1 MKSGGRASL
10 DILNYN
16 KDDTLSHNI
25 SHCMPL
31 VDNCGINDCEEV
43 SHIALVLAECTE
55 IHHSSDSADL
65 VEQRILEEVG
75 MPLDRREGCNAYLHR
90 QALPPPA
97 INDWLNLTDG
107 LALALLLRYMLR
119 TKAPIALTDLE
130 GRIVHVNPGWASLTG
145 YSAMEVEG
153 KLLHTYLDSVRDPTG
168 SDHFMQLMDLLRLQ
182 RTTRMHV
189 NVLMSKNSRQSF
201 SFSSASYRRD
211 NSVMLSSSS
220 SEKCIPGRP
229 FGSLAGQEAHKGNR
243 EPTLV
248 PQACWAHSS
257 QVRLPS
263 ACAFLSHSP
272 HRILVKVLNLNLSY
286 FALPFEFP
294 ANLSS
299 PRLY

>member
-25 SHCMPL
+25 SHCMPI

-55 IHHSSDSADL
+55 VHHSSDSGDL
-65 VEQRILEEVG
+65 LEQRILEEVG

-90 QALPPPA
+90 QALPPPS

-119 TKAPIALTDLE
+119 TRAPIALTDLE
-130 GRIVHVNPGWASLTG
+130 GRIVHVNPGWVHLTG

-153 KLLHTYLDSVRDPTG
+153 QQLQTFLDSAKDPTG
-168 SDHFMQLMDLLRLQ
+168 SDHYMQLMDLLRLQ
-182 RTTRMHV
+182 CTVRMHV
-189 NVLMSKNSRQSF
+189 NALMSKKRRQSF
-201 SFSSASYRRD
+201 SFSSASCRRD
-211 NSVMLSSSS
+211 SSGIFSSSS
-220 SEKCIPGRP
+220 SEKYRQSRH
-229 FGSLAGQEAHKGNR
+229 FGSSATEESVKSPR

-248 PQACWAHSS
+248 PQAQCLQHSS
-257 QVRLPS
+257 QVRTR
-263 ACAFLSHSP
+263 H
-272 HRILVKVLNLNLSY
+272 HNLSVHLQHTCPY
-286 FALPFEFP
+286 I
-294 ANLSS
+294 SQC
-299 PRLY
+299 LY